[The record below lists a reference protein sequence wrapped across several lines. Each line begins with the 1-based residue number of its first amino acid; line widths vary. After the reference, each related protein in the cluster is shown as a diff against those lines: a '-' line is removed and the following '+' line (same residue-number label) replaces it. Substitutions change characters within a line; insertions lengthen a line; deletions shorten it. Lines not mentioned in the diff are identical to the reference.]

1 MHGASIVVYE
11 GAPDYP
17 GPDRWW
23 EIVDKYKVTIFYT
36 SPTAIRMFMKYG
48 EEWPRKHDLSSLA
61 ILGTVGEAINPEA
74 WLWYFKNICEERC
87 PIVDTW
93 WQTETGGV
101 MISAAPGIGL
111 VPLKP
116 GSATF
121 PLPGIDADVVDE
133 NGKPTPPGV
142 RGLLVIRKPWPGM
155 LMTVYKDPE
164 RYKQTYW
171 SKFPNLYYTGDYCIK
186 DAEGYFWLLGR
197 ADEVLKVAG
206 HRLGT
211 MELESVL
218 VSHPAVAEAAV
229 VGKPSEVKG
238 EGIVAY
244 VTLRQ
249 GYTPSEELKGSLEK
263 HLREVIGPVATPDE
277 LHFVTKLPKT
287 RSGKI
292 MRRVLKAIVSEMPI
306 GDVTTLEDEGSVEE
320 ARQAY
325 EEFKALLRK

>member
-17 GPDRWW
+17 RPDRWW

-48 EEWPRKHDLSSLA
+48 EEWPKKHDLSSLA

-101 MISAAPGIGL
+101 MISAAPGLGL

-142 RGLLVIRKPWPGM
+142 RGFLVIRKPWPGM

-171 SKFPNLYYTGDYCIK
+171 SKFPNLYYTGDYSIK
-186 DAEGYFWLLGR
+186 DEEGYFWLLGR

-211 MELESVL
+211 IELESVL

-229 VGKPSEVKG
+229 VGKPNEVKG

-244 VTLRQ
+244 VILRQ
-249 GYTPSEELKGSLEK
+249 GYTPGEELKDSLEK

-325 EEFKALLRK
+325 EEFKALLKK